1 MTTQQEDQLV
11 ELWAAVLVQLV
22 RRYPGSRMGM
32 WTRLPNLMVA
42 AARQTTRIARW
53 QTDALK
59 MAGIDDPGSRAEP
72 NSLGGAVER
81 LRTEVRGWFNDPADA
96 ERRALRAVCLETA
109 AVVAAARE
117 MWTKHKEASRADAEG

>member
-1 MTTQQEDQLV
+1 MTTEQEDRLV
-11 ELWAAVLVQLV
+11 ELWAAVMMQLV
-22 RRYPGSRMGM
+22 RRYPGNRMGM
-32 WTRLPNLMVA
+32 WTRIPNAVVA

-53 QTDALK
+53 QTDALR
-59 MAGIDDPGSRAEP
+59 MVGIDDPGSRGADDT
-72 NSLGGAVER
+72 LGGAVER
-81 LRTEVRGWFNDPADA
+81 LRVGVRGWFDDPADA